1 MTAKAVRQDTMLRWL
16 WISLVVVFLDQIT
29 KWMAEAQIDYTTT
42 IAKFDGVAR
51 EVIKTADYIP
61 VFPHLNWTFAYNY
74 GAAFNMF
81 GGQRVFL
88 SILAAAVSIV
98 ILVWMK
104 KLKSTERWMAI
115 GLAFVLGGA
124 LGNLIDRVIYGR
136 VIDFIDV
143 YADWDVFFLH
153 LGSDNHWHFA
163 TFNVADIAINI
174 GAMILIFG
182 SLFFAEEE

>member
-81 GGQRVFL
+81 GGTARF
-88 SILAAAVSIV
+88 
-98 ILVWMK
+98 
-104 KLKSTERWMAI
+104 
-115 GLAFVLGGA
+115 
-124 LGNLIDRVIYGR
+124 LIDTCRSSQYC
-136 VIDFIDV
+136 
-143 YADWDVFFLH
+143 H
-153 LGSDNHWHFA
+153 S
-163 TFNVADIAINI
+163 
-174 GAMILIFG
+174 
-182 SLFFAEEE
+182 SLDEETKEYRKVDGNWFSFCTWWCTG